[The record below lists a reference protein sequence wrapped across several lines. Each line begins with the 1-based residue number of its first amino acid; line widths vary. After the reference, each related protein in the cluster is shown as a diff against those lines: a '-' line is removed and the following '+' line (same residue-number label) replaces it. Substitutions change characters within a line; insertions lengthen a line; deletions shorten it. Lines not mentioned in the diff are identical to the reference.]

1 MLAHPFRFLAV
12 AVFALL
18 VGLCATRPPA
28 GSANGDKHE
37 EKGGHAHV
45 PAPTEY
51 ADIHV
56 PLSVWTD
63 AAMIARGKAIYTTRC
78 AVCHGDS
85 GDGKGPAGLALPLTP
100 ANFRDK
106 DGVAEMRDN
115 YWFWR
120 VSEGGQVE
128 PFKSEGSAMPPWK
141 GQLSVEERWAVM
153 AYQHTFSGHQGPHVP
168 WEHPESVAMG
178 RDIYAMACV
187 MCHGAEGKGDGSVG
201 PMLSPRRAP
210 QPRDFTSAEFKFR
223 STPSGQ
229 LPTTADLFRTVTE
242 GVRSADGP
250 MTIGLRGD
258 RIMPSFRYMPE
269 AQRLEVIEY
278 VKSLNRGKQLYA
290 DAECLA
296 CHGERGRGDGPSA
309 PTLKDNRDLR
319 IAATDLTQPERFKN
333 GARPEDVYRTLVTG
347 LAGTPM
353 PSYADSLE
361 PDQVWDLAFYVLS
374 LSRGGRAAEAGAR

>member
-28 GSANGDKHE
+28 GSANGDKDKHE

-45 PAPTEY
+45 PALTEY
-51 ADIHV
+51 ADIHG
-56 PLSVWTD
+56 PLSVGAD
-63 AAMIARGKAIYTTRC
+63 AAMIAGGREIYTTRC

-85 GDGKGPAGLALPLTP
+85 GDGKGPAALALPLKP

-187 MCHGAEGKGDGSVG
+187 MCHGVAGKGDGSVG

-210 QPRDFTSAEFKFR
+210 QPPDFTRAEFQFR
-223 STPSGQ
+223 ATP
-229 LPTTADLFRTVTE
+229 
-242 GVRSADGP
+242 
-250 MTIGLRGD
+250 
-258 RIMPSFRYMPE
+258 PE
-269 AQRLEVIEY
+269 RL
-278 VKSLNRGKQLYA
+278 SRGKQLYA

-309 PTLKDNRDLR
+309 PTLKDNRNLP
-319 IAATDLTQPERFKN
+319 IAATDLTKPERFKN
-333 GARPEDVYRTLVTG
+333 GARPEDVYRTLMTG

-361 PDQVWDLAFYVLS
+361 PDQAWDLVFYVLS
-374 LSRGGRAAEAGAR
+374 LSRGGRTSAAGTR

>member
-1 MLAHPFRFLAV
+1 MRAKLFAPQAGAV
-12 AVFALL
+12 IALL
-18 VGLCATRPPA
+18 VGFWIAHPPA
-28 GSANGDKHE
+28 SRANGDKDKHE

-63 AAMIARGKAIYTTRC
+63 AVMIARGKEIYTTRC
-78 AVCHGDS
+78 AVCHSDS
-85 GDGKGPAGLALPLTP
+85 GDGKGPAGLALPLKP
-100 ANFRDK
+100 ADFRDR

-128 PFKSEGSAMPPWK
+128 PFKGKGSAMPPWK
-141 GQLSVEERWAVM
+141 GQLPIEDRWAVM

-168 WEHPESVAMG
+168 WEHPKSVAMG

-187 MCHGAEGKGDGSVG
+187 MCHGVDGKGDGSVG

-210 QPRDFTSAEFKFR
+210 QPPDFTSAEFKFR

-229 LPTTADLFRTVTE
+229 PPPTAHPFPTATE
-242 GVRSADGP
+242 SVRSSGGP
-250 MTIGLRGD
+250 LTIGLPGH

-269 AQRLEVIEY
+269 AQRPQGIE
-278 VKSLNRGKQLYA
+278 
-290 DAECLA
+290 
-296 CHGERGRGDGPSA
+296 
-309 PTLKDNRDLR
+309 
-319 IAATDLTQPERFKN
+319 
-333 GARPEDVYRTLVTG
+333 
-347 LAGTPM
+347 
-353 PSYADSLE
+353 
-361 PDQVWDLAFYVLS
+361 
-374 LSRGGRAAEAGAR
+374 

>member
-28 GSANGDKHE
+28 GSANGDKDKHE

-63 AAMIARGKAIYTTRC
+63 AALIARGREIYTTRC

-210 QPRDFTSAEFKFR
+210 RPRQAALRRRRVPGVSRRAWARRRAVGPDPE
-223 STPSGQ
+223 GQ
-229 LPTTADLFRTVTE
+229 S
-242 GVRSADGP
+242 RSADRSDGP
-250 MTIGLRGD
+250 DPARALQEWRAARGRLSDACD
-258 RIMPSFRYMPE
+258 RAR
-269 AQRLEVIEY
+269 RH
-278 VKSLNRGKQLYA
+278 A
-290 DAECLA
+290 DALVCRLA
-296 CHGERGRGDGPSA
+296 
-309 PTLKDNRDLR
+309 
-319 IAATDLTQPERFKN
+319 
-333 GARPEDVYRTLVTG
+333 
-347 LAGTPM
+347 
-353 PSYADSLE
+353 
-361 PDQVWDLAFYVLS
+361 
-374 LSRGGRAAEAGAR
+374 RA